1 MEKMT
6 ILAVDDNVINLATL
20 EQELKD
26 KYNVVPINSGRRAI
40 KFIQKQKVDLVLLD
54 VEMPVMDGIE
64 TLREMRETENGTTVP
79 VMFLTVKKDKTTV
92 LEGSKLGIMDYVLKP
107 FETADLHD
115 RIEKALKRRGALPME
130 NEEVYKRLG
139 EVMTAVQNE
148 NTKVAVT
155 EMTEMQG
162 YLLEEN
168 IAVRVQVIC
177 DKLKQND
184 LVMAGRMI
192 ERLMQMLKQSGV
204 AQVEEKPPISLG
216 ELNSRLLYIL
226 DDLEHFNVEDA
237 AEKLDDLLEY
247 QIPEATLETCISA
260 RERLK
265 EYDDGEAEILIRDAL
280 KEL

>member
-115 RIEKALKRRGALPME
+115 RIEKALKRRGALPMD
-130 NEEVYKRLG
+130 NEEVYKRL
-139 EVMTAVQNE
+139 EDVMSAVKNE

-177 DKLKQND
+177 EKLKQND
-184 LVMAGRMI
+184 LALAGRMI

-204 AQVEEKPPISLG
+204 AQPEEKPPISLG

-247 QIPEATLETCISA
+247 QIPDATLETCMSA

-265 EYDDGEAEILIRDAL
+265 EYDDGEAEILIREAL